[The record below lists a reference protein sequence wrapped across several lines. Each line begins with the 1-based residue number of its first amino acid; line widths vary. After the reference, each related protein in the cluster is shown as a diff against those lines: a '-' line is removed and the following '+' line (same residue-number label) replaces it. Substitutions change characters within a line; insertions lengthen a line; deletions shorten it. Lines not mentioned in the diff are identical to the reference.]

1 MPEQV
6 QDFYPTPGTL
16 ATCMWYTG
24 LDPRTME
31 PVFVPK
37 TPHDK
42 ALQRA
47 LMQWRKP
54 QNRALVLEALHK
66 TGREDLIGYGKECL
80 IRPGKA
86 PERPYGGKA
95 AGKAPDRGAGKAPD
109 RRGKSSRS
117 GGKSPA
123 GKAAPAKAAAR
134 KSAKPVRKAGWA
146 KPKAKK
152 QGKKS

>member
-1 MPEQV
+1 
-6 QDFYPTPGTL
+6 
-16 ATCMWYTG
+16 MWYTG

-54 QNRALVLEALHK
+54 QNRALVLEALHR
-66 TGREDLIGYGKECL
+66 TGREDLIGYGRECL

-86 PERPYGGKA
+86 PERPQAGKPA
-95 AGKAPDRGAGKAPD
+95 GKSGPKDSKSGKTPDKRGKAPSGAAS
-109 RRGKSSRS
+109 GKSGKPARKA
-117 GGKSPA
+117 GG
-123 GKAAPAKAAAR
+123 APAKAAAQ
-134 KSAKPVRKAGWA
+134 KPAKPVRKAGWA